1 MTPSR
6 REFLAGAGALA
17 TAAATGL
24 TEGLLAD
31 AAGAAST
38 VAPLRPLPR
47 PARSGLNHIVVVMM
61 ENRSFD
67 HYLGWLPGAA
77 RKQAGLTYLDGN
89 GDAHDTH
96 HLSDDNQGCAHHDPD
111 HSYEGGRVQLN
122 HGACDGFL
130 RSGDNDE
137 FAIGYYKAEDLD
149 FYRRAAPYWTVCDH
163 YFSAT
168 MAETYPNRF
177 YQHAAQT
184 DRIHNSFTVAE
195 MPTIWDRLA
204 AAGVSARYYYSD
216 LPFIALFG
224 TRHLNIARP
233 FNQFLTDARLGRLPA
248 VSFVDPRFTDEGEGT
263 SNDDHPH
270 ADIRAGQR
278 FLNTVYR
285 AMVQSPNWD
294 HSLLVINYD
303 EWGGFFDHVRPK
315 TTYDAR
321 PDLGTQLRGFRVPCL
336 LVSPFAR
343 RRSIARQTYDHTS
356 ILKMISWRH
365 GLPALTRRDRYAR
378 NIAEVLDFSRR
389 YTTAPTWSVPAITP
403 QACSTQVAPDY
414 EDWYGLAEVAE
425 ANGFEISPT

>member
-1 MTPSR
+1 MTPDR
-6 REFLAGAGALA
+6 REFLAGAAAL
-17 TAAATGL
+17 AAATAVG
-24 TEGLLAD
+24 GVDD
-31 AAGAAST
+31 AVAAFAPST
-38 VAPLRPLPR
+38 VAPVRQLPR
-47 PARSGLNHIVVVMM
+47 PGRSGLNHIVVVMM

-67 HYLGWLPGAA
+67 HYLGWLPGSV
-77 RKQAGLTYLDGN
+77 RRQAGLSYLDAN

-96 HLSDDNQGCAHHDPD
+96 HLSDDNQGCTHPDPD
-111 HSYEGGRVQLN
+111 HSFEGGRVQLN
-122 HGACDGFL
+122 GGACDGWL

-149 FYRRAAPYWTVCDH
+149 FYRRAAPYWTTCDH
-163 YFSAT
+163 YFAAT

-177 YQHAAQT
+177 YQHCAQT
-184 DRIHNSFTVAE
+184 DRIHNSFDVAA

-204 AAGVSARYYYSD
+204 AAGVSGRYYYND

-224 TRHLNIARP
+224 TRHLDIARP
-233 FNQFLTDARLGRLPA
+233 FAQFLTDARTGQLPA
-248 VSFVDPRFTDEGEGT
+248 VSFVDPKFVDEGEGT

-285 AMVQSPNWD
+285 AVVQSPNWD
-294 HSLLVINYD
+294 NTLLVINYD
-303 EWGGFFDHVRPK
+303 EWGGFFDHVRPT

-336 LVSPFAR
+336 LVSPFVKR
-343 RRSIARQTYDHTS
+343 RTIARQTYDHSS
-356 ILKMISWRH
+356 ILKMISWRW
-365 GLPALTRRDRYAR
+365 GLPPLTRRDRYAR

-389 YTTAPTWSVPAITP
+389 YTTAPLWSVPAIVP
-403 QACSTQVAPDY
+403 QACSAQVAADY

-425 ANGFEISPT
+425 ANGFDVNIR

>member
-6 REFLAGAGALA
+6 REFLASAGALTAA
-17 TAAATGL
+17 TAAGL
-24 TEGLLAD
+24 TQGLLSD
-31 AAGAAST
+31 AAGAVST
-38 VAPLRPLPR
+38 AAPVVRPPR
-47 PARSGLNHIVVVMM
+47 PGDSGLNHVIVVMM

-67 HYLGWLPGAA
+67 HYMGWLPGAA
-77 RKQAGLTYLDGN
+77 GTQEGLTFLDGN
-89 GDAHDTH
+89 GDPHDTH
-96 HLSDDNQGCAHHDPD
+96 HLTDDFQGCTHPDPD

-137 FAIGYYKAEDLD
+137 FAIGYYTDEDLD

-163 YFSAT
+163 YFAAT

-177 YQHAAQT
+177 YQHCAQT
-184 DRIHNSFTVAE
+184 DRIHNSFTTAR

-216 LPFIALFG
+216 LPFTALFG
-224 TRHLNIARP
+224 SRHLGISRRFP
-233 FNQFLTDARLGRLPA
+233 EFLADCRLGRLPA
-248 VSFVDPRFTDEGEGT
+248 VSFVDPRFVDEGEGT

-285 AMVQSPNWD
+285 AVTQSPNWD
-294 HSLLVINYD
+294 HTLLIINYD
-303 EWGGFFDHVRPK
+303 EWGGFFDHVPP
-315 TTYDAR
+315 TTTHDAR

-336 LVSPFAR
+336 LISPFAR
-343 RRSIARQTYDHTS
+343 RRTIARPVYDHTS
-356 ILKMISWRH
+356 ILKLISWRW
-365 GLPALTRRDRYAR
+365 GLPALTARDRYAR

-389 YTTAPTWSVPAITP
+389 YVTAPTWSVPAVTP
-403 QACSTQVAPDY
+403 QACSAAVAADY

-425 ANGFEISPT
+425 ANGFDVG